1 MIIAY
6 FFLENFYIDKTN
18 EFVNLSKSY
27 NQECLIEN
35 IKDEVACDLYRY
47 SLYNYKDI
55 REEYLKYKAGNVDL
69 FEKIYIVVVSFGAL
83 SWFIS
88 LYMISL
94 VLEVLY
100 KNIAVYLRAYL
111 SKKRF
116 KY

>member
-27 NQECLIEN
+27 NQECLIKD
-35 IKDEVACDLYRY
+35 IKDEDACDLYRY